1 MSTQKSTSSS
11 HKKTES
17 LNLKYSNLKRKD
29 EDQVRHSVGTNNTM
43 NREANQS
50 GLSGNTKSPQLT
62 KGETD
67 RKSKKIRS
75 AKPSISNNIPTND
88 QARKSHT
95 LSNNFEINQEK
106 NAIQKTYKPKSIKQ
120 FKILDEIKQ
129 RDRELPYFEKA
140 KVIIKEF
147 GAVKAFSVNT
157 HQGTV
162 RNYNED
168 RVSILLNA
176 QQRFEN
182 LQS

>member
-29 EDQVRHSVGTNNTM
+29 EDQVRHSVGTNNTL

-106 NAIQKTYKPKSIKQ
+106 SAIQKTYKPKSIKQ

-162 RNYNED
+162 RTL
-168 RVSILLNA
+168 S
-176 QQRFEN
+176 
-182 LQS
+182 